1 MNNELVT
8 VEKYQF
14 LPQAESARIA
24 MQSEGIEAFLAD
36 AETVNTDWMLG
47 NAVGYIKLQVRQSQ
61 ADAALAILDQMRMR
75 RDEREIL
82 LGPADPEKCLA
93 CGAELRPKNP
103 ECPQCGWSYAADEEV
118 LDQDDAA
125 SPPHDVEP
133 ATTGDDS
140 MTGDEPAA
148 GASVMTSLL
157 SLKRPLIIMFL
168 IPFAAGI
175 VTLVLCFVMWLCDL
189 IAGS

>member
-24 MQSEGIEAFLAD
+24 MQSAGIETFLAD

-61 ADAALAILDQMRMR
+61 ADAALEILDQMRIR

-82 LGPADPEKCLA
+82 LGSADPEKCLA

-103 ECPQCGWSYAADEEV
+103 ECPQCGWSYAADDEV
-118 LDQDDAA
+118 RDQDIAA
-125 SPPHDVEP
+125 TPPHDGEP
-133 ATTGDDS
+133 IATGEDPL
-140 MTGDEPAA
+140 TGDEPEA
-148 GASVMTSLL
+148 GGSVMTNLL
-157 SLKRPLIIMFL
+157 SLKRPLIILFL

-175 VTLVLCFVMWLCDL
+175 VTLTLYFVMWFCDL
-189 IAGS
+189 ITGS

>member
-8 VEKYQF
+8 IEKYQF

-24 MQSEGIEAFLAD
+24 MQSAGIETFLAD

-61 ADAALAILDQMRMR
+61 ADAALAILDQMRIR

-82 LGPADPEKCLA
+82 LSPADPEKCLA

-103 ECPQCGWSYAADEEV
+103 ECPQCGWSYAADEEIR
-118 LDQDDAA
+118 DQDNDT
-125 SPPHDVEP
+125 SPPHNGDPV
-133 ATTGDDS
+133 ATGEES
-140 MTGDEPAA
+140 ITGDEPEA
-148 GASVMTSLL
+148 GASVMTNLL

-175 VTLVLCFVMWLCDL
+175 VTLALCFVMWLCHL

>member
-8 VEKYQF
+8 IEKYQF

-24 MQSEGIEAFLAD
+24 MRSEGIDAFLAD

-61 ADAALAILDQMRMR
+61 ADAALAILDQMRIR

-93 CGAELRPKNP
+93 CGAELQPKNS

-118 LDQDDAA
+118 RDQDNAA
-125 SPPHDVEP
+125 SPPPDGEP

-140 MTGDEPAA
+140 LTGDEPEAE
-148 GASVMTSLL
+148 ASVMTKLL

-168 IPFAAGI
+168 IPFFGVVVMGA
-175 VTLVLCFVMWLCDL
+175 LFFLMWLCQS